1 MTNNVKDSLL
11 IIFTRNPE
19 LGKCKTRLAA
29 TTGDESALEI
39 YKFLLQHTVTI
50 TKDLEVDKQV
60 HYSVKVREN
69 DIWDSSVYTKK
80 QQRGEDLGARMNR
93 AFKQAFDAGYK
104 KVIVIGS
111 DMYDLSQQDIEL
123 AFKEL
128 DNHDSVIGPAE
139 DGGYYLFGM
148 KSLNSSVFLNKKW
161 GTDTVL
167 AETLEDLK
175 TENIKQ
181 LEVRNDV
188 DYYEDIK
195 DIEAFKK
202 FLPKH
207 LIK

>member
-1 MTNNVKDSLL
+1 MANHSTDSLL

-19 LGKCKTRLAA
+19 FGKCKTRLAA

-39 YKFLLQHTVTI
+39 YKFLLQHTVSI
-50 TKDLEVDKQV
+50 TKDLEVDKEV
-60 HYSVKVREN
+60 YYSVKVREN
-69 DIWDSSVYTKK
+69 DIWDSKVYTKK
-80 QQRGEDLGARMNR
+80 QQQGKDLGLRMNH

-104 KVIVIGS
+104 KVIIIGS

-128 DNHDSVIGPAE
+128 GNHDFVIGPAE
-139 DGGYYLFGM
+139 DGGYYLIGM
-148 KSLNSSVFLNKKW
+148 KFLNSSVFLNKKW

-175 TENIKQ
+175 NENIKQ
-181 LEVRNDV
+181 LELRNDV

-207 LIK
+207 LIQ

>member
-29 TTGDESALEI
+29 TTGNESALEI

-69 DIWDSSVYTKK
+69 DIWDSKIYTKK
-80 QQRGEDLGARMNR
+80 QQEGEDLGARMNR

>member
-1 MTNNVKDSLL
+1 MVNHSTDSLL

-29 TTGDESALEI
+29 TTGVESALEI
-39 YKFLLQHTVTI
+39 YKFLLQHTVKI

-80 QQRGEDLGARMNR
+80 QQRGKNLGARMNR

-104 KVIVIGS
+104 KVIIIGS
-111 DMYDLSQQDIEL
+111 DMFDLSQQDIEL

-128 DNHDSVIGPAE
+128 EDHDFIIGPAE

-207 LIK
+207 LI

>member
-1 MTNNVKDSLL
+1 MTNNSKDSLL

-39 YKFLLQHTVTI
+39 YKFLLQHTVSI
-50 TKDLEVDKQV
+50 SEDLEVDKQV

-69 DIWDSSVYTKK
+69 DIWNPSVYTKK
-80 QQRGEDLGARMNR
+80 QQQGEDLGARMNH
-93 AFKQAFDAGYK
+93 AFKQAFDEGYK
-104 KVIVIGS
+104 RVIIIGS
-111 DMYDLSQQDIEL
+111 DMFDLSQQDIEL

-128 DNHDSVIGPAE
+128 GDHNFVIGPAE

>member
-29 TTGDESALEI
+29 TTGNESALEI

-69 DIWDSSVYTKK
+69 DIWDSKIYTKK
-80 QQRGEDLGARMNR
+80 QQQGEDLGARMNR
-93 AFKQAFDAGYK
+93 AFEQAVDAGYK

>member
-1 MTNNVKDSLL
+1 MANHSTDSLL

-39 YKFLLQHTVTI
+39 YKFLLQHTVAI

-60 HYSVKVREN
+60 YYSVKVREN
-69 DIWDSSVYTKK
+69 DIWDSKVYTKK
-80 QQRGEDLGARMNR
+80 QQQGEDLGLRMNH
-93 AFKQAFDAGYK
+93 AFKQAFDAGFE
-104 KVIVIGS
+104 KVIIIGS
-111 DMYDLSQQDIEL
+111 DMYDLTQQDIEL

-128 DNHDSVIGPAE
+128 GNHDSVIGPAE

-148 KSLNSSVFLNKKW
+148 KFLNSSVFLNKKW

-175 TENIKQ
+175 NENIKQ
-181 LEVRNDV
+181 LELRNDV

-207 LIK
+207 LIQ